1 MLREVETSL
10 RDQAAPRLRRDMYCA
25 WKLRLGGWHNR
36 RPTKFGGRSATI
48 NHRL

>member
-10 RDQAAPRLRRDMYCA
+10 KDQTGPRLRRDMYCA
-25 WKLRLGGWHNR
+25 WKLRSGGWPNR
-36 RPTKFGGRSATI
+36 PPRFGGRSATT